1 MKFIRLDLLTLLI
14 SLFILNGCKNQDTI
28 GLGVISSN
36 QIQGNLIDTSTIMV
50 HTDSTG
56 QGTLVTNG
64 LSQTPLGFFKD
75 PLFGTTE
82 SNLVMDLNL
91 PGTLSSDGTATYTV
105 PYGTMVLDSA
115 VLVMRY
121 SPNAFFGDSLAS
133 RYKANVYQLG
143 ERIYPG
149 HAYYSSQ
156 NWAVDKST
164 LLGTKSFFSR
174 IADSIKIVNP
184 VAGGPDTAIKVPPQ
198 LRIPIS
204 TAFVNKILFNAPAV
218 QLNSNLVFKNN
229 VKGLYVTLAQDQSG
243 PGGTFMMSLDS
254 AAAIQVYYRN
264 TNGTVIDTG
273 IISIPS
279 FLHAAEIRHTP
290 SATIKAALAS
300 TENQKVIYLQGLGG
314 LKSRINFPYLKNIL
328 KTVGND
334 VIINRAELVVTAQP
348 GSTIPFAP
356 LPKLGLYRWDIAHQ
370 PILIQDQ
377 AQGDPRYFDSAKT
390 DGFYYNQ
397 QQDYHFLITGYISD
411 LIRGVTTDYG
421 AFISPVIPTTSVS
434 VAPTA
439 QVAGRTV
446 AVGYDTSS
454 PYRIKLNLFYTKVV
468 R

>member
-36 QIQGNLIDTSTIMV
+36 QIQGNLIDSSTIVV

-56 QGTLVTNG
+56 QGSLATNG

-91 PGTLSSDGTATYTV
+91 PGGGSSYTI
-105 PYGTMVLDSA
+105 PFGNFVLDSA
-115 VLVMRY
+115 VLVLRY
-121 SPNAFFGDSLAS
+121 AKNGFFGDSLAS
-133 RYKANVYQLG
+133 RYKASVYQLA
-143 ERIYPG
+143 ERMYSG
-149 HAYYSSQ
+149 HTYYNSK
-156 NWAVDKST
+156 NWAVDKTT
-164 LLGTKSFFSR
+164 LLGTKSFLSR
-174 IADSIKIVNP
+174 VADSIKIVNP
-184 VAGGPDTAIKVPPQ
+184 VYGKPDTPVKVPPQ
-198 LRIPIS
+198 LRIPIT
-204 TAFVNKILFNAPAV
+204 TAFVNKILFNAPSA
-218 QLNSNLVFKNN
+218 QLGSNLIFRNN

-243 PGGTFMMSLDS
+243 PGGTFMFNLDS
-254 AAAIQVYYRN
+254 AASIQVYYRN

-273 IISIPS
+273 IISFGS
-279 FLHAAEIRHTP
+279 TLHAAEIRHTP

-300 TENQKVIYLQGLGG
+300 KENSKVIYLQGLGG
-314 LKSRINFPYLKNIL
+314 LRSTLSFPYLKNIL

-356 LPKLGLYRWDIAHQ
+356 LPKLGIYRWDITHT

-390 DGFYYNQ
+390 DGFYYTQ
-397 QQDYHFLITGYISD
+397 QQNYHFLITGYISD
-411 LIRGVTTDYG
+411 LIRGVTKDYG
-421 AFISPVIPTTSVS
+421 TFIGPIVPTSAVS

-439 QVAGRTV
+439 QIDGRTV

-468 R
+468 K